1 MKKFIVYLM
10 VIVLT
15 VSLGFAV
22 YYLVDNNE
30 VISISTASIYTDVDK
45 EFSIDVKCDNRKSY
59 TTISVSSSD
68 NSIVSV
74 HESSKQDTYTFKAES
89 GGVARIVF
97 TTSNSNF
104 RNLYCDVIVGDG
116 TAESP
121 YYVGTAAQL
130 AAIGAGE
137 YDATAKHYKGGDN
150 YPTYYSDCC
159 YKLINN
165 IDVQEYNRHLWTPLN
180 KFSGILDGSGYTISN
195 VNLNEKDY
203 KDYVVNDLKE
213 TYDESTFSGG
223 VGLFREIAPEA
234 KVYNIKLE
242 KFEASGEYDYFGTIA
257 GKNYG
262 SVMRIEVKDAFLD
275 VRADTTAAKSYIGG
289 IVGLNASSEDDK
301 HVRHFARVDRCS
313 INMIAGVNYDT
324 ADGSADYS
332 KGMTG
337 IIGGLVGYNYGG
349 TVINSYSTGLVNF
362 ASAGATFGGIVG
374 KSEFITYTTNTP
386 ADLGFSYSSLYGG
399 ANIKDCYTSLSTH
412 MQSGDTN
419 LYAGIVAEVIDHKA
433 SATNNKVVNQ
443 MMGLY
448 YDIEKINTD
457 QTGTTKEIK
466 VGILKYTID
475 GSEKVLNDTKYV
487 VMGKDSS
494 AMKVQN
500 TYVTASKQTIVYDEE
515 GDFGKV
521 ENVDIPWLFG
531 SVWNLDSQV
540 NNGYPTLNY
549 NLLDLGEDFDA
560 TVYATYDVHNAYS
573 INSNGDFDIA
583 FMGYAKEDV
592 INLDKGD
599 KTTLQVNPKNLEI
612 TWSSSNTAVA
622 TVSNTGEVTAVDYGA
637 ATITATTQHGKT
649 ATISV
654 AVTKVNY
661 VITAPKDIVVAYN
674 GSDNL
679 NAKVSPTKDG
689 YTLWYTIDDIGIAT
703 IDDSG
708 KISGRGVGD
717 TTAHIYYGIKDTVG
731 SNHEIYA
738 SAACNVK
745 VTCDEYT
752 ITLSQTSLTLEK
764 DSRHNLTAT
773 VSPNDTVTWST
784 LNTSVIALVP
794 NGNTVQL
801 HAVGVGTTI
810 VTAVKGNTTAACTI
824 TVYETPDVTYSISVT
839 PESITL
845 IEGENY
851 GLSYVITASDG
862 SDTSGLHVSWS
873 TSDASIAMA
882 TSNGLVTA
890 GTQGTATITA
900 TLVNDTT
907 ITDTCTVNVVK
918 ATAPTP
924 TVTTVTINL
933 NKNAMLLY
941 VGDQVTTDTITA
953 TATSSSGAVNV
964 DFSFTST
971 NTNIATVN
979 ASGLVTPVAPG
990 IAAIVVTVTTSG
1002 YTGSTT
1008 CYVQVEEKTTPVTPP
1023 GGGVTPPVQTGISL
1037 SKSSVSLFVN
1047 ASTNVSVILTNATS
1061 YNVSVGDSSLITA
1074 SKSGN
1079 TVTIK
1084 ALTYTG
1090 STTVTVTNEHGD
1102 TATCNVVV
1110 NTFSISLSKSS
1121 ASVVVGASV
1130 TITATTN
1137 PSGYTVSWA
1146 NQNTS
1151 IVTVST
1157 NGNSITITGQSAG
1170 TATITATANGVT
1182 TKCTITVS
1190 AVTYSVSLSSSMSI
1204 NHKESKKLTATI
1216 TASNGAAV
1224 DKSKVTWSV
1233 SNTNVTINS
1242 YSGVTEVTVY
1252 GANVG
1257 SAVVTVKIGSY
1268 SKSCTVQVNSLW
1280 SKDIYTLDQLKQVS
1294 TKLDE
1299 TYYLCADIN
1308 VGSWTPI
1315 GTSSAP
1321 FTGKFIGK
1329 TNPSTNAPYILSN
1342 ITVSGKTYAG
1352 LFGYT
1357 KGASIYNI
1365 KISGSSISGDY
1376 AGAVVGYMNGGSTY
1390 DIKVDGTSVTG
1401 SKYAGGVAGYSA
1413 SGSIYS
1419 SAVTG
1424 SKEIKL
1430 STTIAGSAV
1439 GGIVGYSTGT
1449 VGSSSS
1455 SSRVV
1460 SVSGSVVVNGS
1471 SSGQAINIGGIV
1483 GNNTGT
1489 IGYARF
1495 SASSVKVSGSAKGYV
1510 GGIAGNNTGS
1520 ISNSYVK
1527 TTVSGNM
1534 SDSSSFTGG
1543 IVGRDA
1549 GSAKL
1554 TISKCGVTGSSI
1566 SGYYAGG
1573 IVGSLSSSQSIT
1585 MNWNS
1590 SNYKSGYNKSAHLT
1604 SSSYTVNVRETGV
1617 ESSVTVTGVYAGG
1630 LAGII
1635 TNGVISDSYTQANL
1649 KGYNGSSVKA
1659 GFAPVIQSSGM
1670 YNLGGTGTAG
1680 IVIRCYTA
1688 CKINSSNGEEHYV
1701 TASIVHKYATNN
1713 SMRSA
1718 GYVIDYVFDKDITS
1732 ATAPGF
1738 SGWVVNYAAKSSSE
1752 MKTASTYTSVGFTS
1766 TYWNM
1771 PSGTYN
1777 TLKNLSYPF

>member
-45 EFSIDVKCDNRKSY
+45 EFNIDVKCDNRKSY

-68 NSIVSV
+68 NNIVSV
-74 HESSKQDTYTFKAES
+74 HESSKKDTYTFKAES

-121 YYVGTAAQL
+121 YYVGSAAQL

-137 YDATAKHYKGGDN
+137 YDATAKHYKGGDD
-150 YPTYYSDCC
+150 YPTYASDCC

-165 IDVQEYNRHLWTPLN
+165 IDVQEYNSHFWIPLN
-180 KFSGILDGSGYTISN
+180 RFSGILDGSGYTISN
-195 VNLNEKDY
+195 INLNEKAY
-203 KDYVVNDLKE
+203 KDYVVNDLKQS
-213 TYDESTFSGG
+213 YDESTFAGG

-262 SVMRIEVKDAFLD
+262 SVMRIEVKDAHLD
-275 VRADTTAAKSYIGG
+275 VRADATAPKSYIGG
-289 IVGLNASSEDDK
+289 IVGLNSSSEDDK
-301 HVRHFARVDRCS
+301 HVRHYARVDRCS

-324 ADGSADYS
+324 QDGSADYS

-337 IIGGLVGYNYGG
+337 MIGGVVGYNYGA
-349 TVINSYSTGLVNF
+349 TIINCYSTGLVNF
-362 ASAGATFGGIVG
+362 DSANATFGGIVA
-374 KSEFITYTTNTP
+374 KNEFITYTTNTP
-386 ADLGFSYSSLYGG
+386 AELGFSYSSLYGG

-412 MQSGDTN
+412 MKAGDTN
-419 LYAGIVAEVIDHKA
+419 LYAGIVAEVIDHKID
-433 SATNNKVVNQ
+433 ATNNKVVNQ

-448 YDIEKINTD
+448 YDNEKINTD

-475 GSEKVLNDTKYV
+475 GTEKVLNDAKYV
-487 VMGKDSS
+487 AEGKASS
-494 AMKVQN
+494 IMKVQS

-515 GDFGKV
+515 GDFGRV
-521 ENVDIPWLFG
+521 ENVDVPWLFG

-540 NNGYPTLNY
+540 NGGYPTLNY

-560 TVYATYDVHNAYS
+560 TVYATYDTSNAYTITS
-573 INSNGDFDIA
+573 SGNFDIA
-583 FMGYAKEDV
+583 FMGYTKDDV
-592 INLDKGD
+592 ITLDKGD
-599 KTTLQVNPKNLEI
+599 KVTLQVNPKNVTV
-612 TWSSSNTAVA
+612 TWSSSNTAIASV
-622 TVSNTGEVTAVDYGA
+622 TNGEVTALDYGA
-637 ATITATTQHGKT
+637 TTITATTTHGKT

-654 AVTKVNY
+654 VVSKVNY
-661 VITAPKDIVVAYN
+661 VITAPKDIVIAYN

-679 NAKVSPTKDG
+679 NASVNPTKSG
-689 YTLWYTIDDIGIAT
+689 FSMWYTIDDIGVAT
-703 IDDSG
+703 IDDNG
-708 KISGRGVGD
+708 KITGRGVGD
-717 TTAHIYYGIKDTVG
+717 TTAHIFYGIKDTVG

-745 VTCDEYT
+745 VTCDDYK
-752 ITLSQTSLTLEK
+752 ITLSSTSLTLEK
-764 DSRHNLTAT
+764 GSKHTLIAV
-773 VSPNDTVTWST
+773 VSPKDTIVWST
-784 LNTSVIALVP
+784 LNTSVITLVP
-794 NGNTVQL
+794 NGDSVEL

-810 VTAVKGNTTAACTI
+810 VTAVVGSTTAACTV
-824 TVYETPDVTYSISVT
+824 TVYETPNVTYSINVT
-839 PESITL
+839 PDSITL
-845 IEGENY
+845 LEGETY

-873 TSDASIAMA
+873 TSDASVAVPS
-882 TSNGLVTA
+882 SNGLVQA

-900 TLVNDTT
+900 KLVNDNSVL
-907 ITDTCTVNVVK
+907 DTCVVSVIK
-918 ATAPTP
+918 ATPNPPAI
-924 TVTTVTINL
+924 TTVTINL

-941 VGDQVTTDTITA
+941 VGDQVTTDTIVASA
-953 TATSSSGAVNV
+953 TASGSPVSV
-964 DFSFTST
+964 SFSYTST

-979 ASGLVTPVAPG
+979 SSGLVTPVAAG
-990 IAAIVVTVTTSG
+990 MTAIVVSVTTSG

-1037 SKSSVSLFVN
+1037 SKSSVSLFVHD
-1047 ASTNVSVILTNATS
+1047 STTVSVILTNASS
-1061 YNVSVGDSSLITA
+1061 YTVSVGDSSLITA
-1074 SKSGN
+1074 SKNGN
-1079 TVTIK
+1079 TVTINS
-1084 ALTYTG
+1084 LSYSG
-1090 STTVTVTNEHGD
+1090 STTITVTNEHGD
-1102 TATCNVVV
+1102 TATCNVAV
-1110 NTFSISLSKSS
+1110 NTFSISLNKST

-1146 NQNTS
+1146 NKNTS
-1151 IVTVST
+1151 IVTMST
-1157 NGNSITITGQSAG
+1157 SGNSVTITGQAAG

-1190 AVTYSVSLSSSMSI
+1190 AVTYSISLSSSMSI

-1216 TASNGAAV
+1216 TSSNGVAV
-1224 DKSKVTWSV
+1224 DLSKVSWSV
-1233 SNTNVTINS
+1233 SNTNVTINA
-1242 YSGVTEVTVY
+1242 YSGVKEVTVY

-1257 SAVVTVKIGSY
+1257 TAVVTVKIGSY

-1280 SKDIYTLDQLKQVS
+1280 SRDIYTLDQLKQVS

-1321 FTGKFIGK
+1321 FTGKFVGK
-1329 TNPSTNAPYILSN
+1329 TNPSTNAPYVLSN

-1365 KISGSSISGDY
+1365 KVTGSSISGEY

-1390 DIKVDGTSVTG
+1390 DIKVDNTAVTG
-1401 SKYAGGVAGYSA
+1401 SRYAGGVAGYSA

-1419 SAVTG
+1419 SSVTG
-1424 SKEIKL
+1424 SKEIKI
-1430 STTIAGSAV
+1430 STTVSSAAV

-1471 SSGQAINIGGIV
+1471 SSGQSINVGGIA
-1483 GNNTGT
+1483 GYNSGT
-1489 IGYARF
+1489 VGYARF
-1495 SASSVKVSGSAKGYV
+1495 SASAVKVSGSGKGYV
-1510 GGIAGNNTGS
+1510 GGIVGNNTGS

-1527 TTVSGNM
+1527 TTINGNV

-1543 IVGRDA
+1543 IAGRDA
-1549 GSAKL
+1549 GGAKL
-1554 TISKCGVTGSSI
+1554 TISKCGVTSTSI

-1573 IVGSLSSSQSIT
+1573 IVGSLSSTQSIT

-1590 SNYKSGYNKSAHLT
+1590 SNYKKGYHKSEYL
-1604 SSSYTVNVRETGV
+1604 SSSTYSVNVRETAV
-1617 ESSVTVTGVYAGG
+1617 ESSVTVTGVYSGG

-1635 TNGVISDSYTQANL
+1635 TNGVISDSYAQATL

-1670 YNLGGTGTAG
+1670 YNTGGTGTAG

-1701 TASIVHKYATNN
+1701 TASIVHKYSTNN

-1718 GYVIDYVFDKDITS
+1718 GYVIDYLFDKDITS

-1738 SGWVVNYAAKSSSE
+1738 SGWVVNYASKSSSD
-1752 MKTASTYTSVGFTS
+1752 MKNSGTYTSVGFTS
-1766 TYWNM
+1766 TYWSMNNG
-1771 PSGTYN
+1771 SYN
-1777 TLKNLSYPF
+1777 SLKNVSFPF